1 MKLAT
6 SYREQRA
13 TEKRAAYVRLL
24 GAVAVA
30 IGGHWLLYTFNG
42 PLRLG
47 SFCLTFC
54 TAGVVLYAVTVLRRK
69 PGALHAVFDRR
80 VRRPSTQEPHVQ
92 RHHRLTLM
100 CAVEELEVLP
110 REPGVA
116 PLSHFVHIGGMGKGI
131 ACHEP
136 SQGLATLDA
145 LLAALP
151 QATPPLRDT
160 AAVREGL
167 EELRADLQAADACGA
182 RFCLMPVVAWTGLAE
197 SNLGLFL
204 GTWPS

>member
-6 SYREQRA
+6 SYREQLA
-13 TEKRAAYVRLL
+13 TEKRSAYVRLV
-24 GAVAVA
+24 GAVAAA

-54 TAGVVLYAVTVLRRK
+54 SAGVVLYAVMVPRRK
-69 PGALHAVFDRR
+69 PRALHAVFDRR
-80 VRRPSTQEPHVQ
+80 VIRPSTLEPHVQ
-92 RHHRLTLM
+92 HLHRLALM
-100 CAVEELEVLP
+100 IAVEELEVLT

-116 PLSHFVHIGGMGKGI
+116 PLSHFVHIEGMGEGI

-151 QATPPLRDT
+151 QARPPLRDA

-167 EELRADLQAADACGA
+167 EDLRADLQAADACGA
-182 RFCLMPVVAWTGLAE
+182 RFCLMPVAAWTGLAE

-204 GTWPS
+204 GTWHS